1 MHVVGR
7 RDGIPFL
14 DCADRHHSNA
24 DPKIWDDAHM
34 AALLADIREILREM
48 GTNDRQFELARER
61 RVGVTGL
68 PVPVVAAAFRAVP
81 DLPTTAGRCA
91 SSQMAN

>member
-1 MHVVGR
+1 MTAASGTPPGTIHRSARHFEPARCKSVAVSTYGPSCPICHTPMHVVGR

-48 GTNDRQFELARER
+48 GTNDR
-61 RVGVTGL
+61 
-68 PVPVVAAAFRAVP
+68 
-81 DLPTTAGRCA
+81 
-91 SSQMAN
+91 

>member
-1 MHVVGR
+1 MAVSTYGPSCPICHTSMHVVGR

-48 GTNDRQFELARER
+48 GTNDR
-61 RVGVTGL
+61 
-68 PVPVVAAAFRAVP
+68 
-81 DLPTTAGRCA
+81 
-91 SSQMAN
+91 